1 MDLCPG
7 PGLWVLNRERTALH
21 SGDQELGQGGLRRP
35 LRGQCRG
42 TLPGAEPGQGLTD
55 WDVTCALRIE
65 GP

>member
-7 PGLWVLNRERTALH
+7 LGHWVLNWERTALC
-21 SGDQELGQGGLRRP
+21 SEDQELGQGGLWHP
-35 LRGQCRG
+35 LRGQRWG